1 MSKKQISRGL
11 AGAAAVAALA
21 VAGAAVSSGSN
32 SPSQSAPGQRPG
44 SGTFNGTPPTGA
56 HPGFGTPVTGA
67 AAEKAKAAALARY
80 PGQVEQVMKA
90 RSGNGYEVHVI
101 KSDGGEVHVLVSAG
115 FQVTGTETGPP
126 GRGQMP
132 NAGTPPSG
140 ATPPSSST
148 GSTQTT

>member
-1 MSKKQISRGL
+1 VTKKQITRGL

-32 SPSQSAPGQRPG
+32 SPSESAAAQRPAN
-44 SGTFNGTPPTGA
+44 GTFNGTPPSGA
-56 HPGFGTPVTGA
+56 RPNFGTPVAGA
-67 AAEKAKAAALARY
+67 AAEKARAAALAKY
-80 PGQVEQVMKA
+80 PGQVEWVMKA
-90 RSGNGYEVHVI
+90 PSGNGYEVHVI
-101 KSDGGEVHVLVSAG
+101 SADGSEVHVLVSAG
-115 FQVTGTETGPP
+115 FQVTATETGPP

-132 NAGTPPSG
+132 NGGTPPSG